1 MLVIDA
7 VQAAVGGQGAACQ
20 TQENT
25 VKTQRPAV
33 GGAVYGV
40 ILNDRDSLARM
51 GDALLD
57 APYKGVPKAP
67 VLYLKPRGT
76 LVGEGAV
83 VHLPAGAGAVEIGAT
98 LGVVL
103 ARPVARIAPAQVP
116 EALAGYVLV
125 ADLSLPH
132 ASYYR
137 PAIREKCFDG
147 ACPVG
152 ARLLAP
158 AQVGAGVDGVD
169 LARVSLRTYVNGALV
184 ATRSLADLVRDV
196 PTLVADVA
204 EFMTLAQGDT
214 LLVGVVW
221 QAPQAVA
228 GDVVRI
234 EAEGFDPLEFSIA
247 AGEGAA

>member
-7 VQAAVGGQGAACQ
+7 VQAAAGGQGAACQ

-25 VKTQRPAV
+25 VKTQKPAV

-40 ILNDRDSLARM
+40 ILNDQDSLARM

-67 VLYLKPRGT
+67 VLYIKPQGT
-76 LVGEGAV
+76 RVGPGAV
-83 VHLPAGAGAVEIGAT
+83 VRLPAGARAVEIGAT
-98 LGVVL
+98 LGLVL
-103 ARPVARIAPAQVP
+103 GRAVARVAPGQVLD
-116 EALAGYVLV
+116 ALAGYVLV

-147 ACPVG
+147 ACPMG
-152 ARLLAP
+152 ARLLTP
-158 AQVGAGVDGVD
+158 AQVGDVAQ
-169 LARVSLRTYVNGALV
+169 VSLRTYVNGALV

-204 EFMTLAQGDT
+204 EFMTLRQGDA

-234 EAEGFDPLEFSIA
+234 EADGFEALEFSIA